1 MKKYLSLIL
10 PCLMLVGCVSE
21 QEQRESM
28 YRYEETMRN
37 QCAHTLGFS
46 VGTQN
51 YMNCRMFYDEYLPA
65 VGYSTTSMSFSNAQS
80 IQNQI
85 TSLNNQC
92 ARYWGTSG
100 ISGMSLWNCIQQ
112 LGEKAIDEAAH
123 QRELRE
129 KEEMLTRSIAEGQ
142 KEANDDA
149 RLQERVD
156 AERMRVAKLTGKN
169 PKKIKCT
176 TRQSS
181 NGYIK
186 VKCK

>member
-1 MKKYLSLIL
+1 MKKMFLLL
-10 PCLMLVGCVSE
+10 TCLTLTGCVSE

-37 QCAHTLGFS
+37 QCEHTLGFAT
-46 VGTQN
+46 GTQG

-65 VGYSTTSMSFSNAQS
+65 AGYSTTSMSFSNAQR

-85 TSLNNQC
+85 DSLNNQC

-100 ISGMSLWNCIQQ
+100 ISGANLWSCVQQ
-112 LGEKAIDEAAH
+112 LGNKVIDEAEH
-123 QRELRE
+123 QRELKE
-129 KEEMLTRSIAEGQ
+129 KQEMLTRSIADGQ

-149 RLQERVD
+149 RLQERID
-156 AERMRVAKLTGKN
+156 AERMRVAQATGKN
-169 PKKIKCT
+169 PKKIYCT

>member
-1 MKKYLSLIL
+1 MKKYLNLIL
-10 PCLMLVGCVSE
+10 PCLVLMGCVSE

-37 QCAHTLGFS
+37 QCEHALGFS

-51 YMNCRMFYDEYLPA
+51 YMNCRMFYDEYLSA
-65 VGYSTTSMSFSNAQS
+65 VGYSTTSMSFSNVQN

-85 TSLNNQC
+85 SSLNEQC
-92 ARYWGTSG
+92 GRYWGTVG
-100 ISGMSLWNCIQQ
+100 ISGKNLWNCVQQ
-112 LGEKAIDEAAH
+112 LGNKTISEAAH
-123 QRELRE
+123 QKELQE
-129 KEEMLTRSIAEGQ
+129 EEEMLTRSIAEGQ

-149 RLQERVD
+149 RLQERIET
-156 AERMRVAKLTGKN
+156 ERMNVAKLTGKN

-181 NGYIK
+181 NGYVK